1 MNCNVS
7 VTIETGCPKYPKATA
22 TYIGT
27 NIARFWHDPFL
38 RKAVAD
44 ATKVAGTDKDTFD
57 YCNFLFSYV
66 DNAIRRR
73 YGGRELE
80 VESVTVIDEVGQSSV
95 TSFKQ

>member
-1 MNCNVS
+1 MNCSVS
-7 VTIETGCPKYPKATA
+7 TTVDTDCPRYPKAVT

-44 ATKVAGTDKDTFD
+44 AVKVAGTDKDIFD
-57 YCNFLFSYV
+57 YCNFLFSHV
-66 DNAIRRR
+66 DNAVRRR

-80 VESVTVIDEVGQSSV
+80 LESVTVVGEGEQISV
-95 TSFKQ
+95 VSFK